1 MNLTLV
7 RHAEV
12 QEQYK
17 NKYNGHNDISLSY
30 NGKEQAKK
38 LCKELNKLKF
48 DAVFCSDLRRAKE
61 TASELKHKI
70 IYTDKLREKSWGK
83 HEGLSFEEIINQNE
97 IKYENFIQWINAL
110 DGEDYQVY
118 TLAIKEFFFEYLPS
132 LEKQNI
138 LIITHAGVIRILQ
151 TMLYNKTLEDVFS
164 KKIKYGELV
173 YENI

>member
-17 NKYNGHNDISLSY
+17 NKYNGHNDISLSK

-38 LCKELNKLKF
+38 LCKELNNLKF
-48 DAVFCSDLRRAKE
+48 DAIFCSDLRRAKE

-70 IYTDKLREKSWGK
+70 IYTNKLREKSWGK

-110 DGEDYQVY
+110 DGDDYQVY

-132 LEKQNI
+132 LQKQDI

-151 TMLYNKTLEDVFS
+151 TILHNKSLEDVFS
-164 KKIKYGELV
+164 KKITYGELI

>member
-38 LCKELNKLKF
+38 LCEELNKLKF
-48 DAVFCSDLRRAKE
+48 DIVFCSDLRRAKE